1 LGLLLFLPRHYPL
14 HPYLSSDDLYLLHPY
29 LMLKLSELRLPKQ
42 KRVKNLKQRKMK
54 QIEK

>member
-14 HPYLSSDDLYLLHPY
+14 HPYLSSDDLYLLHP

>member
-1 LGLLLFLPRHYPL
+1 MGLLLFLPRHYPL
-14 HPYLSSDDLYLLHPY
+14 HPYLSSDDLYLLHP